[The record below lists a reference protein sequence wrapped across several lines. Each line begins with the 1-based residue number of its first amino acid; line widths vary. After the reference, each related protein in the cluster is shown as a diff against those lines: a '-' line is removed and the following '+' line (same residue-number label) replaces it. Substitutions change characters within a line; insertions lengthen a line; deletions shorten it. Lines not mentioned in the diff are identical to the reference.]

1 MSDLAKLF
9 DTDPATEAAYKL
21 ARAAFEQFAG
31 LTLADPMP
39 PHPVDAI
46 QVSLARWQFE
56 KYGPNPDSHMALGM
70 IEEGVETFMAD
81 EDTGEC
87 LDGLGD
93 VCVYGA
99 QLATNNRLAIAP
111 ILDLARVF
119 TQRQDIKPLLGAGAL
134 AQVVLKGSQRIRG
147 LDQVERYHRRLVGA
161 MAMVIAKAID
171 DVEIFH
177 PQTIPVQPGGV
188 LVVVAN
194 EVLQRGEG
202 HPSIPT
208 GDAKPIARV
217 ELVRKTKAERDNE
230 AMTAM
235 QQATALVDEEERSD
249 VRGDD
254 LADEALDDLGVLE
267 SKPTSEV

>member
-9 DTDPATEAAYKL
+9 DTDPATDAAYKL
-21 ARAAFEQFAG
+21 SRMAFEQFAACA
-31 LTLADPMP
+31 LSDPMP
-39 PHPVDAI
+39 PHPIDAI

-70 IEEGVETFMAD
+70 IEEGTECFMED
-81 EDTGEC
+81 ENTGEA

-93 VCVYGA
+93 VCVYAA

-111 ILDLARVF
+111 VLDLARVF
-119 TQRQDIKPLLGAGAL
+119 TQRQDVKPLLGAGIL

-161 MAMVIAKAID
+161 MAAVIAKAID

-177 PQTIPVQPGGV
+177 PQTIPVKPDGV
-188 LVVVAN
+188 LLVVAN

-208 GDAKPIARV
+208 GDAKPIARD
-217 ELVRKTKAERDNE
+217 ELVRKSKAERDNE
-230 AMTAM
+230 AMTNL
-235 QQATALVDEEERSD
+235 QQAATLVGDDIRS
-249 VRGDD
+249 DD
-254 LADEALDDLGVLE
+254 LADEAIPLDG
-267 SKPTSEV
+267 SSPPPPRG